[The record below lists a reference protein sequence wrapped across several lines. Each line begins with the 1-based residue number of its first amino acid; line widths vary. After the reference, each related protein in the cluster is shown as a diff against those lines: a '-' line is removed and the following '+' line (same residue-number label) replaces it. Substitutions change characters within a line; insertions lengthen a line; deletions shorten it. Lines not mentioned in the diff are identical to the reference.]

1 MTTEKL
7 AGHVGTTV
15 SMAQRRG
22 NAGVC
27 HCGQELDICS
37 RTHCPRCGSSVTHAR
52 PDGTPITRSA

>member
-7 AGHVGTTV
+7 AGTAGGWGGPTV

-37 RTHCPRCGSSVTHAR
+37 RTHCPRCGSSVTLRR
-52 PDGTPITRSA
+52 PA

>member
-7 AGHVGTTV
+7 AGAGRLDTTV

-37 RTHCPRCGSSVTHAR
+37 RTHCPRCGSSVTLRGPA
-52 PDGTPITRSA
+52 